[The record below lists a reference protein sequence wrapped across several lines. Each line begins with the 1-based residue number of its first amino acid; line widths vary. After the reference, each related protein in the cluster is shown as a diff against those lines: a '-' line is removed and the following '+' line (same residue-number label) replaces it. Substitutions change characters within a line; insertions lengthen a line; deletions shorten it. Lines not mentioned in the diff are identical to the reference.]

1 MIRRLIGLLAT
12 LILGLLAGPLAAAA
26 QPPAKIYRI
35 GVLSVGPPMENRQ
48 WPSGDT
54 DFLEELRTLGYVDG
68 QNLLFEP
75 HYAETREQLP
85 ALAAQ
90 LVQRQVDLIITYGT
104 PAMRAAQQATST
116 IPIVFAL
123 GADPV
128 QNGLVASYARPGGN
142 LTGLASGFYEDKLL
156 ELLKAC
162 VPGIVRVACLCRSP
176 RVPWIVDAAQRLG
189 LELLD
194 LDALALQDLDLP
206 QLGALGALER
216 FFAAARGGGADA
228 VLVHNVAEFYRHL
241 PRLGELAAQSR
252 LPAIGFERTFA
263 ASGGLLSYEAKM
275 NVSRMAAPVDKI
287 LKGAKPADLPVEQP
301 IKFELIINLKT
312 AQKLGLTIPPSLLF
326 QATEVIR

>member
-1 MIRRLIGLLAT
+1 MNRRLI
-12 LILGLLAGPLAAAA
+12 GLLAGPLAAAA

-68 QNLLFEP
+68 HNLLFEP
-75 HYAETREQLP
+75 YYAETREQLP
-85 ALAAQ
+85 ALAAE
-90 LVQRQVDLIITYGT
+90 LVRRQVDLIITYGT
-104 PAMRAAQQATST
+104 PATRAAQQVTST

-123 GADPV
+123 GADPI

-142 LTGLASGFYEDKLL
+142 LTGLASGLYEDKML

-162 VPGIVRVACLCRSP
+162 VPGIVRVACLCRSA
-176 RVPWIVDAAQRLG
+176 RVPWIAEAARRLG
-189 LELLD
+189 MELLD
-194 LDALALQDLDLP
+194 LDGLALQGFAVHSP
-206 QLGALGALER
+206 EALEG
-216 FFAAARGGGADA
+216 FFSVARGAGADA
-228 VLVHNVAEFYRHL
+228 VLVHNVAEFYRYL

-275 NVSRMAAPVDKI
+275 RVSRMAAPLDKI

-301 IKFELIINLKT
+301 TTFELVINR
-312 AQKLGLTIPPSLLF
+312 ASREG
-326 QATEVIR
+326 